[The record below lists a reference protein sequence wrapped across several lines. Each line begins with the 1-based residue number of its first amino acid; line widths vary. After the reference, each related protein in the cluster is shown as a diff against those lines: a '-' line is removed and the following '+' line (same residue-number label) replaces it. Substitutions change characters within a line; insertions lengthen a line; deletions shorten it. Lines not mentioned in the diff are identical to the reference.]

1 VLQVVAA
8 DPDDDRIIEC
18 AVGGKADIIV
28 SNDWHLLG
36 MKAYAGIPI
45 VSGRDFRRTLGLK

>member
-8 DPDDDRIIEC
+8 DPDDDQILEC
-18 AVGGKADIIV
+18 AVGGKAYIIV

-45 VSGRDFRRTLGLK
+45 VSGRNCRRMLGLK

>member
-1 VLQVVAA
+1 MAA
-8 DPDDDRIIEC
+8 DPDDDQILEC
-18 AVGGKADIIV
+18 AVGGKAYIIV

-45 VSGRDFRRTLGLK
+45 VSGRNCRRMLGLK